1 MESFHLLLS
10 KISIVF
16 MKEISKRTSKQLCE
30 FKRFLKIFYFGFF
43 TLIIINP
50 TLAILSILF
59 VLITETIIFK

>member
-1 MESFHLLLS
+1 MESFNLLIS